1 MARPLLLEEFY
12 EKDHRARFIEEGQ
25 VLPLLCP
32 RAHDGSI
39 VMHYNARY
47 TPRLARA
54 QLAGVANVVARRMP
68 PFNGPALTTL
78 VDRWRPETHS
88 FHLPCG
94 EMTVTLQ
101 DVAMM
106 LALPIRGE
114 PVTGRCDSAGWR
126 ARVAEFLG
134 EEPPLPEAGKRGRS
148 AGVPLSW
155 LRAWFGTCP
164 ADADEATVTYH
175 ARAWVMHMFGT
186 VLFPDGTRDSAS
198 WMYLPCL
205 MEWDAA
211 GQFSWGS
218 AVLAFLYRQLCEAC
232 RCRKPRSSLGGC
244 VFLLQLWM
252 WSRLPVGRPR
262 VRAPQP
268 WTPEGVPEQL
278 PTAAYLWE
286 HVGAPYAET
295 ERAYV
300 EFSNELDALTP
311 SCVNWWPYCD
321 DDVAAVENGLG
332 LNPLCH
338 RDSALWTMRCPLI
351 CFYAVEYHLP
361 IRVMRQ
367 FGRQQPF
374 PPDIVSTS
382 IELHKFDRSKQ
393 KKAWTDRDYSDM
405 ESSDDENTP
414 YDIATRQG
422 TVVEIGP
429 VLDRVGRDIWRSV
442 NDISNAMAFPA
453 GQPDG
458 ESRLRAAMEVNSPLL
473 ISMCMSSLFLHRLVV
488 SFSLSVQRLQWRLR
502 RVATRCGCRAQ
513 TMHDVAPPVLSP
525 ERSRASGG
533 SRSRASGGSRSRASG
548 GSRSRGRASTS
559 RGASSSHTRSRA
571 RASSSD
577 ASDAEDED

>member
-1 MARPLLLEEFY
+1 
-12 EKDHRARFIEEGQ
+12 
-25 VLPLLCP
+25 
-32 RAHDGSI
+32 
-39 VMHYNARY
+39 
-47 TPRLARA
+47 
-54 QLAGVANVVARRMP
+54 
-68 PFNGPALTTL
+68 
-78 VDRWRPETHS
+78 
-88 FHLPCG
+88 
-94 EMTVTLQ
+94 
-101 DVAMM
+101 
-106 LALPIRGE
+106 GE
-114 PVTGRCDSAGWR
+114 PATGRCDSAGWR

-155 LRAWFGTCP
+155 LRARFGTCP
-164 ADADEATVTYH
+164 VGADDATVTYH

-186 VLFPDGTRDSAS
+186 VLFPDGTGDAAS

-205 MEWDAA
+205 LDWDAA

-232 RCRKPRSSLGGC
+232 RRTKPRSSLGGC
-244 VFLLQLWM
+244 VYLLQLWM

-278 PTAAYLWE
+278 PTAAYVWE
-286 HVGAPYAET
+286 NVGAPYAET

-300 EFSNELDALTP
+300 EFSNELDPLTP
-311 SCVNWWPYCD
+311 SCVNWWPYSG

-332 LNPLCH
+332 LNPLCR
-338 RDSALWTMRCPLI
+338 RDAALWTMRCPLI

-374 PPDIVSTS
+374 PPDTVSTS

-393 KKAWTDRDYSDM
+393 KKVTDFAHHHRAYLDEWRRFEDNCERIHAMHRDSSFRRYLEWYQSSTRYRLRQTWTDRDYADM
-405 ESSDDENTP
+405 GSSDDENTP
-414 YDIATRQG
+414 YDVATRQG

-429 VLDRVGRDIWRSV
+429 VLDRVGRDIRRSV
-442 NDISNAMAFPA
+442 NDIGNVMAFPA

-458 ESRLRAAMEVNSPLL
+458 ESRLRAAME
-473 ISMCMSSLFLHRLVV
+473 R
-488 SFSLSVQRLQWRLR
+488 RLR
-502 RVATRCGCRAQ
+502 RVAARCGCRAQ
-513 TMHDVAPPVLSP
+513 TLQDVPPPVVSP

-533 SRSRASGGSRSRASG
+533 SRSRG
-548 GSRSRGRASTS
+548 RGSTS
-559 RGASSSHTRSRA
+559 RGASSSRTRSRA
-571 RASSSD
+571 RDSSSSD
-577 ASDAEDED
+577 ACDANDEDYETPDVIGPSQLQDAPASSQLTQRTRRPVDRYTPGTNALANKGRGKGKRGG